1 MTGHDY
7 LADVLTDQKI
17 ELDQIESLQLLRDE
31 IETVLRNEYG
41 SYPRI
46 YYGGSY
52 AKHTMIREAFD
63 LDVIIYFP
71 CTQRATL
78 KKIYESVHEA
88 LVSANYIVRPKTVAL
103 QLPYENGFHID
114 VVPGRAID
122 ETFYE
127 AYLYKNGEDTWMKT
141 SLKKHMESIKDSGCR
156 EIIKLMKLW
165 RICHRLE
172 WSTFALEQTVIRALN
187 RENKNGY
194 DQCLIKVF
202 KFIYDKI
209 DQVQL
214 VDPANSNNIIEVSLK
229 TRSSLKTA
237 AKKSLDANYWE
248 EIIK

>member
-1 MTGHDY
+1 MTGHEY
-7 LADVLTDQKI
+7 LVRVLENQNMKSK
-17 ELDQIESLQLLRDE
+17 QIEHLRRLRE
-31 IETVLRNEYG
+31 KIETVLRNRYR
-41 SYPRI
+41 SSPRI

-71 CTQRATL
+71 CTKRATL
-78 KKIYESVHEA
+78 KEIYQSVHET
-88 LVSANYIVRPKTVAL
+88 LVSANYPVRPKTVAL
-103 QLPYENGFHID
+103 QLPYEDGFHID

-127 AYLYKNGEDTWMKT
+127 AYLYKNGQDTWIKT
-141 SLKKHMESIKDSGCR
+141 SLKKQMDSIKDSGCR

-165 RICHRLE
+165 RIRHRLE

-187 RENKNGY
+187 GENKNRY

-202 KFIYDKI
+202 EFIYKKI
-209 DQVQL
+209 DKVRL
-214 VDPANSNNIIEVSLK
+214 VDPANANNIIKVSPK
-229 TRSSLKTA
+229 TRSSLKKA
-237 AKKSLDANYWE
+237 AERSLNARDWG